1 MPGLSYTVSNFRP
14 QYYNRRGAIARSRER
29 PLSIVNT
36 ERIVEKWLCS
46 SKAAVVRRV
55 YSDDGG
61 DDGDGGILL
70 FGPLTILWAWVTPW
84 RERFKPT
91 VVQVSSLHDLIV
103 RSWNHPFHMIKLKQG
118 MTRMSGSSSSKRLGV
133 SPCCAANNK
142 VNLVKIVCFRCVLG
156 HVYKKLGSA
165 CRDEL
170 GSPPLSSVL
179 SCCTAHSC
187 RGRLR
192 PRM

>member
-55 YSDDGG
+55 NCDDGG

-70 FGPLTILWAWVTPW
+70 FGPLTIRWAWVTPW
-84 RERFKPT
+84 REA
-91 VVQVSSLHDLIV
+91 VSDTNRPLDTSLVLHDLIV
-103 RSWNHPFHMIKLKQG
+103 RSWNYPFHMIKQG

-133 SPCCAANNK
+133 SPCCAANTK
-142 VNLVKIVCFRCVLG
+142 VKIECFRCVLW
-156 HVYKKLGSA
+156 HV
-165 CRDEL
+165 
-170 GSPPLSSVL
+170 
-179 SCCTAHSC
+179 
-187 RGRLR
+187 
-192 PRM
+192 